1 MVSPVFK
8 TGVTRLRRVG
18 WVRFPHSPAT
28 AVLLTLLTAVTAAA
42 RPAQGQITDTTA
54 APAPDTMT
62 ARVVAPAPAQR
73 DTLAPP
79 TILLPQQR
87 PISPGRAFV
96 RSLILPG
103 SGQVAM
109 DRTVAA
115 GVYAFVE
122 IAAVGM
128 ARKSALD
135 LREARNAPRDSTVVS
150 YRRDPATGELVLDP
164 DTGEP
169 IPAEFIISDLG
180 SRVRARKQH
189 LEDWIALLIFNHLF
203 SAADAYVAAHL
214 WDFPARVGAAVMPG
228 REARVSASIAW

>member
-1 MVSPVFK
+1 MAGAS
-8 TGVTRLRRVG
+8 VG
-18 WVRFPHSPAT
+18 SRT
-28 AVLLTLLTAVTAAA
+28 ADA
-42 RPAQGQITDTTA
+42 QITDTTA
-54 APAPDTMT
+54 VPAPDTT
-62 ARVVAPAPAQR
+62 VPPVVTPARPPRR

-87 PISPGRAFV
+87 PISPGRAFL
-96 RSLILPG
+96 RSLVLPG

-135 LREARNAPRDSTVVS
+135 LRQARRAPTDSTVVR
-150 YRRDPATGELVLDP
+150 YERDPATGELVVDP
-164 DTGEP
+164 ETGQP
-169 IPAEFIISDLG
+169 VPAEFTISDLG
-180 SRVRARKQH
+180 GRVRARKQH

-214 WDFPARVGAAVMPG
+214 WDFPATVGATIAPG
-228 REARVSASIAW
+228 REARVTASIAW

>member
-1 MVSPVFK
+1 MTHAVRSVK
-8 TGVTRLRRVG
+8 TGATRSRRVG
-18 WVRFPHSPAT
+18 WVRFPHSPASV
-28 AVLLTLLTAVTAAA
+28 ALLALVFAAFGA
-42 RPAQGQITDTTA
+42 GPASAQIPDTTA
-54 APAPDTMT
+54 APPPVIISAPT
-62 ARVVAPAPAQR
+62 PR

-79 TILLPQQR
+79 TIVIPQHR
-87 PISPGRAFV
+87 PISPGRAFI

-109 DRTVAA
+109 DRSVAA

-122 IAAVGM
+122 FAAIGM

-135 LREARNAPRDSTVVS
+135 LREARRAPVDSTVVR
-150 YRRDPATGELVLDP
+150 YERDPTTGELVLDAE
-164 DTGEP
+164 TGLP

-180 SRVRARKQH
+180 GRIRARKQH

-214 WDFPARVGAAVMPG
+214 WDFPATVGASLAPG

>member
-1 MVSPVFK
+1 MASLAVATVAP
-8 TGVTRLRRVG
+8 RVA
-18 WVRFPHSPAT
+18 HA
-28 AVLLTLLTAVTAAA
+28 
-42 RPAQGQITDTTA
+42 QITDTTV
-54 APAPDTMT
+54 APAPDTT
-62 ARVVAPAPAQR
+62 IPPVVAPAPAPRR

-79 TILLPQQR
+79 TIVLPQQR

-135 LREARNAPRDSTVVS
+135 LRQARRAPTDSTVVR
-150 YRRDPATGELVLDP
+150 YQRDPTTGELVLDP
-164 DTGEP
+164 ETGLP
-169 IPAEFIISDLG
+169 VPAEFTISDLG
-180 SRVRARKQH
+180 GRVRARKQH

-214 WDFPARVGAAVMPG
+214 WDFPTTVGATIAPG
-228 REARVSASIAW
+228 REARVTASIAW